1 MSQGKGDDRR
11 PMTIDDRQLEIN
23 WDQTFVNDESNQTK
37 IFTTTRD
44 NPDQDIAYG
53 QNRRFNRR

>member
-1 MSQGKGDDRR
+1 MSQGKGDMRR
-11 PMTIDDRQLEIN
+11 PAVIDPKQLEIN
-23 WDQTFVNDESNQTK
+23 WDQTFPNDDSNQTK